1 MRIHITDAGAITL
14 LEPANFRGLDVLID
28 PQPEDLV
35 NRQIAR
41 IGHRDGEGHV
51 RIAPGILRFL
61 SPLAGEPDW
70 DAGFATMIAHATRA
84 GWVDDMGAVRA
95 HIVWSDPPTG
105 IEPDDFRRTLRR
117 LAAGV
122 CAVTTGTM
130 GQPAGL
136 VASSVVSV
144 SAEPPLLGVFVN
156 RGSSALPVIL
166 ANGMFAANVLGCRHA
181 DVVRAFVSRQQGAAR
196 FADADWRAGALGLPV
211 LGTALAAMECQIVT
225 SQVLGTHQLL
235 VGRIARATSREYQ
248 PMVHF
253 NGVTR
258 RLEGE
263 AA

>member
-28 PQPEDLV
+28 PQAEDLV

-51 RIAPGILRFL
+51 RIAPAVLRYL
-61 SPLAGEPDW
+61 SSLAGDPDW
-70 DAGFATMIAHATRA
+70 DAGFAAMIAQARRA

-95 HIVWSDPPTG
+95 DLVWSDPPAG
-105 IEPDDFRRTLRR
+105 IEPDAFRRTLRR

-122 CAVTTGTM
+122 CAVTTGTLA
-130 GQPAGL
+130 QPAGL

-144 SAEPPLLGVFVN
+144 SAEPPLLAVFVN
-156 RGSSALPVIL
+156 QGSSALPAIL
-166 ANGMFAANVLGCRHA
+166 ANGSFAANVLGCRHA
-181 DVVRAFVSRQQGAAR
+181 DVVRAFVSQPQGAGR
-196 FADADWRAGALGLPV
+196 FADPDWRAGALDLPV
-211 LGTALAAMECQIVT
+211 LTTALAVMECQIVT
-225 SQVLGTHQLL
+225 TQRLGTHRLL